1 MHGERLKSL
10 NISKSTLAKVPPRP
24 ADIHIYNMH
33 HLLFKCALSRAPSQ
47 QSCFSPHCFP
57 QMTNGGCKGQWVLG
71 TANPEGGLFVGRY
84 PKPLKKAVEQ
94 VTQLTFTHQTTQRHG
109 LIAVAD
115 FLTSYLQENDDS
127 LHLSRR
133 FVEAGCHDE
142 SLHSFSRRWSCS
154 LLLQYF
160 LQYPLPSLKQ
170 TACTWK
176 VGIGR
181 LKNNNIL
188 YILDI
193 YIYNIMDWLLRI
205 LVAWLKS
212 PTWQALCLF
221 RAARPV
227 IDLIVV
233 WSIPNFE

>member
-1 MHGERLKSL
+1 MC
-10 NISKSTLAKVPPRP
+10 AK
-24 ADIHIYNMH
+24 
-33 HLLFKCALSRAPSQ
+33 LCALR
-47 QSCFSPHCFP
+47 CFP

-142 SLHSFSRRWSCS
+142 SLHSFRRRWSCS
-154 LLLQYF
+154 L

-181 LKNNNIL
+181 LNNTI
-188 YILDI
+188 I
-193 YIYNIMDWLLRI
+193 YIYIFFKYI
-205 LVAWLKS
+205 
-212 PTWQALCLF
+212 
-221 RAARPV
+221 
-227 IDLIVV
+227 I
-233 WSIPNFE
+233 